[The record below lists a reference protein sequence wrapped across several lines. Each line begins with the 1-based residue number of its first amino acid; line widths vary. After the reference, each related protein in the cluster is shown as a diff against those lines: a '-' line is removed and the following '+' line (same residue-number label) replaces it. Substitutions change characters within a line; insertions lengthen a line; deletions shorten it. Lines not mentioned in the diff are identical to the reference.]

1 MLDLLARILF
11 DCTFTYAREC
21 ECGRSIGFG
30 QDRYLTSI
38 SQTFILSFFIIITLM
53 MSDVSEWPT
62 NVGLRN
68 THTHAHVCS
77 DWDRR
82 VRYIGHQH
90 RYLSPLTYV
99 RWLLANTMILYVS
112 LLLSVLFL
120 SIVFRFFVVHLIVN
134 WIKHRP
140 MFGVRIC
147 MWMDEM

>member
-62 NVGLRN
+62 NVSLRN
-68 THTHAHVCS
+68 THTHTHT
-77 DWDRR
+77 
-82 VRYIGHQH
+82 HMH
-90 RYLSPLTYV
+90 
-99 RWLLANTMILYVS
+99 M
-112 LLLSVLFL
+112 
-120 SIVFRFFVVHLIVN
+120 FVVIETAVSDTLVINIDIFLLWH
-134 WIKHRP
+134 
-140 MFGVRIC
+140 MYDDF
-147 MWMDEM
+147 

>member
-21 ECGRSIGFG
+21 EYGRLIGFG

-68 THTHAHVCS
+68 THTHMH
-77 DWDRR
+77 
-82 VRYIGHQH
+82 
-90 RYLSPLTYV
+90 
-99 RWLLANTMILYVS
+99 M
-112 LLLSVLFL
+112 
-120 SIVFRFFVVHLIVN
+120 FVVIETAVSDTLVINFDIFLLWH
-134 WIKHRP
+134 
-140 MFGVRIC
+140 MYDDF
-147 MWMDEM
+147 